1 MLLAIFLLSCDDH
14 IGEEVTLYTGTEP
27 FYAVELN
34 GVFDVYLVQDTAF
47 GVRVSAHE
55 DIIENIKFDLDTGI
69 LRIENES
76 MLKWAAPEKNK
87 VKLFI
92 HADRL
97 SVLWPNET
105 CYIKTLTPVISDDFN
120 IIMGHNPKL
129 AVIDLELDCGNFRY
143 WNNHQCG
150 GKVTLRGRF
159 GSATI
164 QIYGLMTVDAAAL
177 STNYAFVENN
187 SKGDCHV
194 SVSEQIEYSIR
205 SVGDIYLYG
214 DPREIIAHELSSS
227 GVLIEMP
234 R

>member
-1 MLLAIFLLSCDDH
+1 MLLAVFLQSCDGYV
-14 IGEEVTLYTGTEP
+14 GEEATLYRSTEP

-34 GVFDVYLVQDTAF
+34 SVFDVYLVQDTAF

-55 DIIENIKFDLDTGI
+55 DIIENIKLDLDTGI

-105 CYIKTLTPVISDDFN
+105 CYIKSLTPVISDDFN
-120 IIMGHNPKL
+120 IVMGHNPKL
-129 AVIDLELDCGNFRY
+129 AVIDLELNCGNFYY

-150 GKVTLRGRF
+150 GKVTLRGQS

-164 QIYGLMTVDAAAL
+164 QIYGLMSVDATAL
-177 STNYAFVENN
+177 SVNHAYVDNN

-194 SVSEQIEYSIR
+194 WVQEQIEYSIH
-205 SVGDIYLYG
+205 SVGNIYLYG
-214 DPREIIAHELSSS
+214 DPAEIIAHELTSS
-227 GVLIEMP
+227 GILIEMP